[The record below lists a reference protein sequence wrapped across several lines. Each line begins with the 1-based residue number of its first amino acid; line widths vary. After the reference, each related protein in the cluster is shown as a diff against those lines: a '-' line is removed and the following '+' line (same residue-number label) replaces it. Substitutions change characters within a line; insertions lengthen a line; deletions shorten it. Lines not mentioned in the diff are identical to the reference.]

1 MSSGSVVRMDP
12 RPVPNDA
19 LLGELEPI
27 VARGLD
33 RHLEATTEWFPHEY
47 VPYDEGRDYLDHPW
61 TPADSRLPDVA
72 QVALEVN
79 LLTEDNLPYYHLS
92 IWDAFG
98 RHEAWAEWVR
108 RWTAEEG
115 RHAIVLRDFLTV
127 TRGVDPVELERGRM
141 DMVSR
146 GWYPGFARLGP
157 LDGVVFTS
165 IQELAT
171 RLSHRNTG
179 LLTDDERAVKLTARI
194 ATDENLHYVFYR
206 DLAAAA
212 FEIDP
217 SAAMLALRRQVIG
230 FQMPG
235 SGMKGF
241 SEKARAMARVGIY
254 NLGIHLEQVLRPI
267 LLTHWKIT
275 EIDGLSDEAAAA
287 RDDILAYLA
296 RLERVAGKLGE
307 PSAPAPAL
315 VTER

>member
-1 MSSGSVVRMDP
+1 M
-12 RPVPNDA
+12 
-19 LLGELEPI
+19 E
-27 VARGLD
+27 
-33 RHLEATTEWFPHEY
+33 
-47 VPYDEGRDYLDHPW
+47 
-61 TPADSRLPDVA
+61 
-72 QVALEVN
+72 
-79 LLTEDNLPYYHLS
+79 
-92 IWDAFG
+92 
-98 RHEAWAEWVR
+98 
-108 RWTAEEG
+108 
-115 RHAIVLRDFLTV
+115 
-127 TRGVDPVELERGRM
+127 
-141 DMVSR
+141 MVSR
-146 GWYPGFARLGP
+146 GWYPEFAQLGP

-235 SGMKGF
+235 AGMVGF

-267 LLTHWKIT
+267 LFTHWKIT
-275 EIDGLSDEAAAA
+275 EIEGLSDEAASA

-296 RLERVAGKLGE
+296 RVERVAGKLGE
-307 PSAPAPAL
+307 PSAPALAF
-315 VTER
+315 VTEG